1 MAPMEMAPS
10 NRIANI
16 GASGR
21 RKRLMF
27 GIVALG
33 VGALIAVLL
42 VAVDAPRIWRI
53 PLFLVFY
60 VAALGIFQARDKT

>member
-1 MAPMEMAPS
+1 MTAPS
-10 NRIANI
+10 NRVVNI
-16 GASGR
+16 GAGGR

-33 VGALIAVLL
+33 VGAVIASML
-42 VAVDAPRIWRI
+42 VWVDAPRVWRI
-53 PLFLVFY
+53 PLFFVFY

>member
-1 MAPMEMAPS
+1 MGMAPS

-16 GASGR
+16 GAGGR

-27 GIVALG
+27 GVVALG
-33 VGALIAVLL
+33 VGVVIAALL
-42 VAVDAPRIWRI
+42 VAVAAPRVWRL
-53 PLFLVFY
+53 PLILVFY

>member
-1 MAPMEMAPS
+1 MEIAPS

-16 GASGR
+16 GAGGR

-33 VGALIAVLL
+33 VGVVIAALL
-42 VAVDAPRIWRI
+42 VAIGAPRIWRL
-53 PLFLVFY
+53 PLLLVFY

>member
-1 MAPMEMAPS
+1 MEMAPS
-10 NRIANI
+10 NRVANI

-33 VGALIAVLL
+33 VGAVIAVLF
-42 VAVDAPRIWRI
+42 VAIGAPRVWRL

>member
-1 MAPMEMAPS
+1 MEIAPS

-16 GASGR
+16 GAGGR

-33 VGALIAVLL
+33 VGTVIAVLL
-42 VAVDAPRIWRI
+42 VAVGAPRVWRL
-53 PLFLVFY
+53 PLIVVFY

>member
-1 MAPMEMAPS
+1 MTAPS
-10 NRIANI
+10 NLVANI
-16 GASGR
+16 GAGGR

-27 GIVALG
+27 GLVALG
-33 VGALIAVLL
+33 VGVVIAALLIAVG
-42 VAVDAPRIWRI
+42 APRIWRL

>member
-1 MAPMEMAPS
+1 MEIAPS

-16 GASGR
+16 GAGGR

-33 VGALIAVLL
+33 VGAVIAALLIAIG
-42 VAVDAPRIWRI
+42 APRIWRL
-53 PLFLVFY
+53 PLIFVFY
-60 VAALGIFQARDKT
+60 VAALGFFQARDKT

>member
-1 MAPMEMAPS
+1 MLMEMSPS
-10 NRIANI
+10 TRIANI
-16 GASGR
+16 GTLGR
-21 RKRLMF
+21 RKRFAF

-33 VGALIAVLL
+33 VGGLIAALL
-42 VAVDAPRIWRI
+42 LSIRAPLIWRL

>member
-1 MAPMEMAPS
+1 MEMAPS
-10 NRIANI
+10 NRVANI
-16 GASGR
+16 GAGGR

-33 VGALIAVLL
+33 VGAVIAALL
-42 VAVDAPRIWRI
+42 LAISAPRIWRI
-53 PLFLVFY
+53 PLFFVFY

>member
-1 MAPMEMAPS
+1 MEMAPS
-10 NRIANI
+10 NRVANI
-16 GASGR
+16 GAGGR
-21 RKRLMF
+21 RKRLMW

-33 VGALIAVLL
+33 VGAVIGALLIMIG
-42 VAVDAPRIWRI
+42 APRIWRL

>member
-1 MAPMEMAPS
+1 MEMAPP

-16 GASGR
+16 GAGGR
-21 RKRLMF
+21 RKRLIF

-33 VGALIAVLL
+33 VGAVIAVLL
-42 VAVDAPRIWRI
+42 VAIGAPRIWRL
-53 PLFLVFY
+53 PLILVFY

>member
-1 MAPMEMAPS
+1 MEIAPS

-16 GASGR
+16 GAGGR

-33 VGALIAVLL
+33 VGAVIAALL
-42 VAVDAPRIWRI
+42 VAIGAPRIWRL
-53 PLFLVFY
+53 PLIFVFY
-60 VAALGIFQARDKT
+60 VAALGVFQARDKT

>member
-1 MAPMEMAPS
+1 MEMAPS
-10 NRIANI
+10 NRVANI
-16 GASGR
+16 GAGGR

-33 VGALIAVLL
+33 VGVVIAVLL
-42 VAVDAPRIWRI
+42 VAIGAPRIWRI

>member
-1 MAPMEMAPS
+1 MEMSPS
-10 NRIANI
+10 TRIANI
-16 GASGR
+16 GTGGR
-21 RKRLMF
+21 RQRFVF

-33 VGALIAVLL
+33 VGGLIAALL
-42 VAVDAPRIWRI
+42 FYIRAPLIWRL

>member
-10 NRIANI
+10 NRVANI
-16 GASGR
+16 GAGGR

-27 GIVALG
+27 GIVALT
-33 VGALIAVLL
+33 VGAVIAALL
-42 VAVDAPRIWRI
+42 VAVGAPRIWRL

>member
-10 NRIANI
+10 SRISNI
-16 GASGR
+16 GAGGR

-27 GIVALG
+27 GIVALA
-33 VGALIAVLL
+33 VGAVIAALL
-42 VAVDAPRIWRI
+42 VAVGAPRIWRL

>member
-1 MAPMEMAPS
+1 MAPMETAPS

-16 GASGR
+16 GTGGR
-21 RKRLMF
+21 RKRLVF
-27 GIVALG
+27 GLVALG
-33 VGALIAVLL
+33 VGAVIAALL
-42 VAVDAPRIWRI
+42 VAVDAPRIWRL